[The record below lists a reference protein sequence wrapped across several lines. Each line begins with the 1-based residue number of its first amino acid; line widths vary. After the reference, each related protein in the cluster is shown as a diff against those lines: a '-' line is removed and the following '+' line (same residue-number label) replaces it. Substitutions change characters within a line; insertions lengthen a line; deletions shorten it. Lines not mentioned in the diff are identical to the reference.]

1 MDSLANWNFS
11 TTGSGTDRNPGDGIS
26 LANWN
31 FSTTGSGTDRNPGD
45 GNWSGPAWS
54 TGTFPLQVVVLIG
67 TQVMGSAWPTG
78 TFPLQV
84 VVLIGTQV
92 MGTGQDQPGQLK
104 LFHYR

>member
-11 TTGSGTDRNPGDGIS
+11 TTGSGTDRNPGDGNCMDS

-45 GNWSGPAWS
+45 GNC
-54 TGTFPLQVVVLIG
+54 
-67 TQVMGSAWPTG
+67 M
-78 TFPLQV
+78 
-84 VVLIGTQV
+84 
-92 MGTGQDQPGQLK
+92 DQPGQLE

>member
-1 MDSLANWNFS
+1 M
-11 TTGSGTDRNPGDGIS
+11 GTAWTS

-54 TGTFPLQVVVLIG
+54 TGTFLLQVVVLIG